1 MASAAR
7 RRLRRARFGRGAP
20 APGGVR
26 SWSCV
31 FTRLVAALALVVLVP
46 VRALAAPPQRNGA
59 ESSQPGSAA
68 AAAEAKQHFD
78 RARESYRNGAY
89 REAIAELEHALAL
102 DPEGKDLEY
111 NLGLIYEKL
120 GEIDNAI
127 VHFKRYVELET
138 DATER
143 ERAES
148 TIRRLEGARHEV
160 ATAPPTRST
169 ATRPESKPAA
179 RPASIER
186 APPVERRERGRAD
199 GWVVGAGGVAVAAAV
214 VGAVFGIRALVLQPK
229 ENDST
234 SSTETYDDLRQ
245 RQQSAHSSAVVADIA
260 FAIGIA
266 AGVLGVTLYFTR
278 DSVVQ
283 RSNPT
288 ATSSSAAL
296 LIGGRF

>member
-1 MASAAR
+1 M
-7 RRLRRARFGRGAP
+7 RAF
-20 APGGVR
+20 
-26 SWSCV
+26 
-31 FTRLVAALALVVLVP
+31 
-46 VRALAAPPQRNGA
+46 AAPPQKSGA
-59 ESSQPGSAA
+59 ESSQPEPAA
-68 AAAEAKQHFD
+68 AAGEAKQHFE

-89 REAIAELEHALAL
+89 REAIAELEQALEL
-102 DPEGKDLEY
+102 DPNGKDLEY

-127 VHFKRYVELET
+127 LHFKRYVELET

-160 ATAPPTRST
+160 ATAPPPRPP
-169 ATRPESKPAA
+169 ATKPAA
-179 RPASIER
+179 SP
-186 APPVERRERGRAD
+186 PPVERTPAAERRERGRAD
-199 GWVVGAGGVAVAAAV
+199 GWVIGAGGVAVAAAV

-245 RQQSAHSSAVVADIA
+245 RQQSAHSSAVVADVA

-266 AGVLGVTLYFTR
+266 AGALGVTLYFTR

-283 RSNPT
+283 RSSP
-288 ATSSSAAL
+288 APMSSSAAL